1 MSINSV
7 SSPTAIDSPIN
18 NKKIIR
24 RDVKSDLQLPNSLH
38 PVLAKIF
45 AARALGSAAEL
56 EYTLDKLHPY
66 YDLIDIDKAVDLLYG
81 HLEKRSHILIVADFD
96 ADGATSCALAVR
108 GLQAMGAE
116 QVSYVV
122 PNRFEFG
129 YGLTPEIVAVAA
141 ELQPDL
147 IITVDNGISSVDG
160 VAVARDLGIDVLV
173 TDHHLPGQE
182 LPNANAIVNP
192 NQSGDSFA
200 SKYLAGVGVMFYVLM
215 ALRVALKEKDWFE
228 QNKIAMPN
236 LAQWL
241 DLVALGTVADVVPLD
256 YNNRILVEQGLR
268 RIRQGRCS
276 AGINAMLQIAGRN
289 QSRLSTSDLG
299 FAVGPRLNAAGR
311 LQDMKLG
318 IECLLCDE
326 LSQAL
331 SIARQLDDLNKERRD
346 IESQMRDEAI
356 AGLDDLNF
364 DAEAI
369 RGVCVYRQDWHQGV
383 VGLVAARVRE
393 HLHRPVIAFANSS
406 DTELKGSARSIPG
419 LHIRDALDTVA
430 ARYPNLIDKFGGH
443 AMAAGLSLPLEN
455 YEEFSARFNEVVAE
469 LLRDEDL
476 QDCIH
481 SDGELNEAELNLNFA
496 ETLRSAGPW
505 GQHFPEPLFDGVFQL
520 VQKRIV
526 GSNHLKMTLRTL
538 SDSQDSRQRAGRE
551 IEAIAFN
558 VTDEGWPSSVERV
571 RIAYKLDINEYRGEC
586 TPQLLI
592 EHIEPVV
599 AVS

>member
-1 MSINSV
+1 MA
-7 SSPTAIDSPIN
+7 SSNEFIGQ
-18 NKKIIR
+18 KKIVQRKI
-24 RDVKSDLQLPNSLH
+24 DNQLQLPKSLH
-38 PVLAKIF
+38 PILAKIF
-45 AARALGSAAEL
+45 SARALNSADEL
-56 EYTLDKLHPY
+56 QYSLDKLLPY
-66 YDLIDIDKAVDLLYG
+66 HSLLNINSAVELLSQ

-96 ADGATSCALAVR
+96 ADGATSCAVAIR
-108 GLQAMGAE
+108 GLSAMGAA

-122 PNRFEFG
+122 PNRFEYG

-141 ELQPDL
+141 RQQPDL

-160 VAVARDLGIDVLV
+160 VHVARKLGIDVLI
-173 TDHHLPGQE
+173 TDHHLPGKE

-192 NQSGDSFA
+192 NQAGDPFA

-215 ALRVALKEKDWFE
+215 ALRAKLKEQEWFAT
-228 QNKIAMPN
+228 QKIDVPN

-268 RIRQGRCS
+268 RIRQGHCS
-276 AGINAMLQIAGRN
+276 AGISAMLQIAGRN
-289 QSRLSTSDLG
+289 PSRLSTSDLG

-318 IECLLCDE
+318 IECLLSDD

-331 SIARQLDDLNKERRD
+331 RVAQQLDDLNKQRRD

-356 AGLDDLNF
+356 AGLDNF
-364 DAEAI
+364 DI
-369 RGVCVYRQDWHQGV
+369 DVSTLYGVCVYQQDWHQGV

-406 DTELKGSARSIPG
+406 DDELKGSARSIPG

-430 ARYPNLIDKFGGH
+430 ARYPKLINKFGGH
-443 AMAAGLSLPLEN
+443 AMAAGLSLWRDD
-455 YEEFSARFNEVVAE
+455 YQEFSLRFNEVVSE

-481 SDGELNEAELNLNFA
+481 SDGELDESDLNLDFA
-496 ETLRSAGPW
+496 EVLRHAGPW
-505 GQHFPEPLFDGVFQL
+505 GQHFPEPLFDGRFEL

-526 GSNHLKMTLRTL
+526 GNNHLKMTLRSLGADTT
-538 SDSQDSRQRAGRE
+538 

-558 VTDEGWPSSVERV
+558 TTDEDWPEGVKRV
-571 RIAYKLDINEYRGEC
+571 RAAYKLDVNEYRGQC
-586 TPQLLI
+586 TAQLLI
-592 EHIEPVV
+592 NHISPEIP
-599 AVS
+599 

>member
-1 MSINSV
+1 MSVLIADQPLV
-7 SSPTAIDSPIN
+7 A

-24 RDVKSDLQLPNSLH
+24 RDINTQLKLPNSLH
-38 PVLAKIF
+38 PVLAKVL
-45 AARALGSAAEL
+45 AARSLSSAAEL
-56 EYTLDKLHPY
+56 EYTLDKLLPY
-66 YDLIDIDKAVDLLYG
+66 QGLHQIDSAVELLCQ
-81 HLEKRSHILIVADFD
+81 HLAKRSHILIVADFD
-96 ADGATSCALAVR
+96 ADGATSCAVAMR
-108 GLQAMGAE
+108 GLQAMGATK
-116 QVSYVV
+116 VSYVV

-129 YGLTPEIVAVAA
+129 YGLTPEIVTVAA
-141 ELQPDL
+141 QQQPDL
-147 IITVDNGISSVDG
+147 IITVDNGISSVEG
-160 VAVARDLGIDVLV
+160 VAAARAMAIDVLI
-173 TDHHLPGQE
+173 TDHHLPGQD

-192 NQSGDSFA
+192 NQAGDTFA

-215 ALRVALKEKDWFE
+215 ALRAKLKENAWFE
-228 QNKIAMPN
+228 AEKIAVPN

-256 YNNRILVEQGLR
+256 HNNRILVEQGLR

-318 IECLLCDE
+318 IECLLSDTM
-326 LSQAL
+326 SQAL
-331 SIARQLDDLNKERRD
+331 TIAQQLDDLNKERRE

-356 AGLDDLNF
+356 AGLDDLAF
-364 DAEAI
+364 DVSTLH
-369 RGVCVYRQDWHQGV
+369 GVCVYRKDWHQGV

-406 DTELKGSARSIPG
+406 ESELKGSARSIPG

-443 AMAAGLSLPLEN
+443 AMAAGLSLASEN
-455 YEEFSARFNEVVAE
+455 YEEFTQRFNEVVEE

-481 SDGELNEAELNLNFA
+481 SDGELNATELNLDFA
-496 ETLRSAGPW
+496 EVLRGAGPW
-505 GQHFPEPLFDGVFQL
+505 GQHFPEPLFDGIFEI

-526 GSNHLKMTLRTL
+526 GSKHLKMTLRMPGQLGVSTN
-538 SDSQDSRQRAGRE
+538 SRSRP

-558 VTDEGWPSSVERV
+558 TTDDDWPGNVQRV
-571 RIAYKLDINEYRGEC
+571 HIAYKLDINEYRGEC
-586 TPQLLI
+586 TPQLLVD
-592 EHIEPVV
+592 HIQPLTALV
-599 AVS
+599 

>member
-1 MSINSV
+1 MSVLIADQPLV
-7 SSPTAIDSPIN
+7 A

-24 RDVKSDLQLPNSLH
+24 RDINTQLKLPNSLH
-38 PVLAKIF
+38 PVLAKVL
-45 AARALGSAAEL
+45 AARSLSSAAEL
-56 EYTLDKLHPY
+56 EYTLDKLLPY
-66 YDLIDIDKAVDLLYG
+66 QGLHQIDSAVELLCQ
-81 HLEKRSHILIVADFD
+81 HLAKRSHILIVADFD
-96 ADGATSCALAVR
+96 ADGATSCAVAMR
-108 GLQAMGAE
+108 GLQAMGATK
-116 QVSYVV
+116 VSYVV

-129 YGLTPEIVAVAA
+129 YGLTPEIVTVAA
-141 ELQPDL
+141 QQQPDL
-147 IITVDNGISSVDG
+147 IITVDNGISSVEG
-160 VAVARDLGIDVLV
+160 VAAARAMAIDVLI
-173 TDHHLPGQE
+173 TDHHLPGQD

-192 NQSGDSFA
+192 NQAGDTFA

-215 ALRVALKEKDWFE
+215 ALRAKLKENAWFE
-228 QNKIAMPN
+228 AEKIAVPN

-256 YNNRILVEQGLR
+256 HNNRILVEQGLR

-318 IECLLCDE
+318 IECLLSDTM
-326 LSQAL
+326 SQAL
-331 SIARQLDDLNKERRD
+331 TIAQQLDDLNKERRE

-356 AGLDDLNF
+356 AGLDDLAF
-364 DAEAI
+364 DVSTLH
-369 RGVCVYRQDWHQGV
+369 GVCVYRKDWHQGV

-406 DTELKGSARSIPG
+406 ESELKGSARSIPG

-443 AMAAGLSLPLEN
+443 AMAAGLSLASEN
-455 YEEFSARFNEVVAE
+455 YEEFTQRFNEVVEE

-476 QDCIH
+476 QDCTH
-481 SDGELNEAELNLNFA
+481 SDGELNATELNLDFA
-496 ETLRSAGPW
+496 EVLRGAGPW
-505 GQHFPEPLFDGVFQL
+505 GQHFPEPLFDGIFEI

-526 GSNHLKMTLRTL
+526 GSKHLKMTLRMPGQLGVSTN
-538 SDSQDSRQRAGRE
+538 SRSRP

-558 VTDEGWPSSVERV
+558 TTDDDWPGNVQRV
-571 RIAYKLDINEYRGEC
+571 HIAYKLDINEYRGEC
-586 TPQLLI
+586 TPQLLVD
-592 EHIEPVV
+592 HIQPLTALV
-599 AVS
+599 